1 MSDTKAQMFMPIIPL
16 GSQMSV
22 HAELVSLPP
31 LAQEACRMAISRI
44 PDIQNIKSN
53 RMLLVE
59 SVIKSIA
66 VTGAMNGV
74 SMPDIDKAVDLHA
87 RRILVIV
94 YSVLS
99 LADEAYVT
107 RGNGLGRVAA
117 LGAGLL
123 IGILIG

>member
-1 MSDTKAQMFMPIIPL
+1 MSDTKAQMFMPIVPL
-16 GSQMSV
+16 GDQVSV
-22 HAELVSLPP
+22 HTELMSLPP
-31 LAQEACRMAISRI
+31 LAQQACRMAVSRI

-74 SMPDIDKAVDLHA
+74 PLADIDKAVDLHA

-94 YSVLS
+94 YSVLA
-99 LADEAYVT
+99 LADEAYVS
-107 RGNGLGRVAA
+107 RGTGFGRVAA
-117 LGAGLL
+117 LGAGILV
-123 IGILIG
+123 GILIG